1 MDQCQA
7 ITPEYTGDFDIKF
20 TQAQSR
26 QGTLVQLFVV
36 SVVAAL
42 ELKCVTYRFSR
53 KISCAS
59 DNSKD
64 LVKERLL
71 QTVHTQIFILRSD
84 RRKTPMSHISPLSE
98 WHGEKQNTVNCI
110 VVGRGQRADTRR
122 LEMG

>member
-7 ITPEYTGDFDIKF
+7 ITPEYTGDFNIKH

-36 SVVAAL
+36 SVVAAF

-53 KISCAS
+53 KISYIS

-71 QTVHTQIFILRSD
+71 RERANAPYADIHPAVRSA
-84 RRKTPMSHISPLSE
+84 
-98 WHGEKQNTVNCI
+98 QNTHVPY
-110 VVGRGQRADTRR
+110 QSA
-122 LEMG
+122 